1 MKFSLAHF
9 TNRADPKF
17 DWFVDSLCAQLPD
30 DVEVDLMFIDLRLD
44 YDKDRKDYLKKIVN
58 DRLPYRHLPPKP
70 NPWQGKYRKT
80 LADFFSASNARNT
93 AFLHAQ
99 SDYIM
104 CVDDVSLLMPQ
115 YVKRVLRAVKHGYT
129 VLGAY
134 KKATKMEVKK
144 GELISF
150 GHENV
155 DARWAWA
162 EEQAKATQQHAE
174 HWRLEKVKS
183 PDDPSVEKHYQEAIS
198 NVSYNPNFIKAPSS
212 ILYGCSF
219 GLTLDLA
226 LEANGFDESY
236 DGMGFED
243 PDFGTRIFRLNNDM
257 YYDRDLL
264 TIESEEGHNQ
274 PESNVL
280 RRLKLAPNGEVL
292 DWYMLNRLNDETER
306 TLPLAKWTNLR
317 KMRKEKTYDLITHPN
332 SDWVD
337 GQPYEQMTT
346 LDRANDQ
353 LIAEKILRSGEKD
366 SVQWEHHKDLQ

>member
-1 MKFSLAHF
+1 MKFSIAHF

-44 YDKDRKDYLKKIVN
+44 YDKERKDYLKKIVN
-58 DRLPYRHLPPKP
+58 DRLAYRHLPPKP

-80 LADFFSASNARNT
+80 LADFFCASNARNT

-104 CVDDVSLLMPQ
+104 CVDDVSILMPG

-134 KKATKMEVKK
+134 KKATKMEVKN
-144 GELISF
+144 GELLSF
-150 GHENV
+150 GNESV
-155 DARWAWA
+155 DSRWAWA
-162 EEQAKATQQHAE
+162 EQQAKATQLHAE
-174 HWRLEKVKS
+174 TWRKEKVKY
-183 PDDPSVEKHYQEAIS
+183 PDDAGIDKIYKDAMKQVILDS
-198 NVSYNPNFIKAPSS
+198 NFVKAPSS

-219 GLTLDLA
+219 GLPLDLA
-226 LEANGFDESY
+226 LEVNGFDESY

-243 PDFGTRIFRLNNDM
+243 PDFGTRVFRLNDEM
-257 YYDRDLL
+257 YYDRGLL

-274 PESNVL
+274 PESNVM
-280 RRLKLAPNGEVL
+280 RRLKLAENGEVL
-292 DWYMLNRLNDETER
+292 DWYMLNRLNADTER
-306 TLPLAKWTNLR
+306 TLPLANWTNL
-317 KMRKEKTYDLITHPN
+317 KNMREKKTFELITHPMT
-332 SDWVD
+332 DWVD
-337 GQPYEQMTT
+337 NQPYEEMTT
-346 LDRANDQ
+346 IERAGDQ

-366 SVQWEHHKDLQ
+366 SAQWEHHKNL